1 MPNSPKA
8 SLVAPLASPLRF
20 GWCCLRCLTRRGINM
35 SGSCGFRGRGL
46 SGDGILSPAT
56 ATTLRTAGAA
66 LATRTTRRTRTT
78 GGGLTRGLLGGALG
92 TRAGDV
98 ALVDPHLH
106 TDPAER
112 RLGLVEAVVDVGA
125 QRVQRDATLAVELRA
140 AHLSA
145 AQSTGAHDLD
155 GLGAGT
161 HRGLLRLAHRPAER
175 HTGAQQLV
183 AQGVAEQLSA
193 RVA

>member
-1 MPNSPKA
+1 MPDSPKA

-56 ATTLRTAGAA
+56 TTALGTAGAA
-66 LATRTTRRTRTT
+66 PFATGTTRRTLTT
-78 GGGLTRGLLGGALG
+78 GGGLTGGLLGGALG

-106 TDPAER
+106 ADPAER

-145 AQSTGAHDLD
+145 AQSTGAPVSY
-155 GLGAGT
+155 T
-161 HRGLLRLAHRPAER
+161 HLTLP
-175 HTGAQQLV
+175 T
-183 AQGVAEQLSA
+183 
-193 RVA
+193 